1 MTKDEW
7 YRQLFE
13 RLDNSKFRSSFHLK
27 QKDID
32 YINEKGLDTIRQ
44 HAADFIAKREA
55 PAYIAN
61 DGKQTPMRGH
71 PVFNL
76 IKTIKGDI
84 TKVTDV
90 QAIVNAANNSLLGG
104 GGVDGAIHRAAGP
117 ELLVECRTLHGCE
130 TGEAKI
136 TKAYNLPCDYV
147 IHTVGPIWNGGRN
160 REEELLANCYFNS
173 MKLARDNGIRSI
185 AFPSISTG
193 VYSFPVELAAKI
205 AVRTVARFLQENPD
219 SFDLVEWVLFDTQTE
234 SVYEAEVMLYYN
246 IRI

>member
-90 QAIVNAANNSLLGG
+90 QAIVNAANN
-104 GGVDGAIHRAAGP
+104 
-117 ELLVECRTLHGCE
+117 
-130 TGEAKI
+130 
-136 TKAYNLPCDYV
+136 CD
-147 IHTVGPIWNGGRN
+147 
-160 REEELLANCYFNS
+160 L
-173 MKLARDNGIRSI
+173 M
-185 AFPSISTG
+185 
-193 VYSFPVELAAKI
+193 
-205 AVRTVARFLQENPD
+205 
-219 SFDLVEWVLFDTQTE
+219 
-234 SVYEAEVMLYYN
+234 
-246 IRI
+246 